1 MVGLTAYCTPLPNH
15 IALSEHSRRFYDG
28 TYKWDS
34 EGFTDDVGVYREFDC
49 YDPAARAPTPLP
61 PLCLSDND
69 EEAGAVE
76 QRIDSGEQ
84 KARKLEEGAGVFI
97 FASNIDSKGG
107 FITLRRDDLFR
118 DHANRERLIGKMESV
133 LIESKSKKMYL
144 TLEECC
150 SACGIPE
157 HLSPMKNSP
166 KQQNIKFVTPL
177 KTTKSDPRMFFSPS
191 ELSDCPSDISEW
203 DVDNPVLKT
212 RTFENLVIDEELKQG
227 NDEEPPQK
235 PTTRG
240 VARKVKRKKSAAKP
254 IKSSPTIESLQTG
267 SYTRGTG
274 EASRRRSTRLS
285 SSQAGR

>member
-1 MVGLTAYCTPLPNH
+1 MVGLTAYCAPLPDH

-84 KARKLEEGAGVFI
+84 KAQKLEEGAGMFI

-107 FITLRRDDLFR
+107 FITLRRDGLFR
-118 DHANRERLIGKMESV
+118 DHANRERLIGKMESA
-133 LIESKSKKMYL
+133 LIESKYVSHY
-144 TLEECC
+144 TL
-150 SACGIPE
+150 SRIAR
-157 HLSPMKNSP
+157 S
-166 KQQNIKFVTPL
+166 QQNIKFVTPL
-177 KTTKSDPRMFFSPS
+177 KTTKSDPRIFFSPS

-240 VARKVKRKKSAAKP
+240 VALKVKRKKSAAKP